1 VTLTLHD
8 DRLRRNLLR
17 NILSTVLNKLQIFR
31 QSRPFPLP
39 HFEKYVSGFIVC
51 CISVMRWLRMNNNLP
66 SPPFFFFADDALRLI
81 GFQIYLF
88 IYYFY
93 LLFFIFLALALS
105 NCWAAQLPFTI
116 FLGLYFIEQQ
126 PGGEGR
132 VPTSNFQM

>member
-88 IYYFY
+88 IYYFLY
-93 LLFFIFLALALS
+93 FWPWPCQTVGLPNYRLPSFSGYILLSSSQEGKGEF
-105 NCWAAQLPFTI
+105 QLPI
-116 FLGLYFIEQQ
+116 SKY
-126 PGGEGR
+126 
-132 VPTSNFQM
+132 